1 MSFIL
6 DALKKS
12 ETERQQQGSAEFSTV
27 PTSSPKS
34 GALRW
39 LWLLGL
45 LLAVNLAVLVGL
57 LLQRDDSPDAAT
69 TIEVPDTHDS
79 PISSQVAVPA
89 EDTTPSFAEQ
99 IAVARQEQP
108 PAQEPGDAVAPQ
120 SAPAPAP
127 ASITARG
134 TSSGLP
140 TIDQLRLDGSLQLA
154 ELHIDIHVY
163 SDTPGDR
170 FVFINMVK
178 HREGSLLDEG
188 PVVSEIITDGVILKY
203 DGRSFLLPRE

>member
-12 ETERQQQGSAEFSTV
+12 ETERQQQGGAEFSTV

-45 LLAVNLAVLVGL
+45 LLAINVAVLLGL
-57 LLQRDDSPDAAT
+57 LLQRDDPPDATT
-69 TIEVPDTHDS
+69 TIEVPDRHDS
-79 PISSQVAVPA
+79 PIPSQAAVPA
-89 EDTTPSFAEQ
+89 EDTARSFAEQ
-99 IAVARQEQP
+99 VAEARQEQP
-108 PAQEPGDAVAPQ
+108 PAQEPADAVTPQ
-120 SAPAPAP
+120 PTATPAP
-127 ASITARG
+127 ITTRG

-140 TIDQLRLDGSLQLA
+140 TIDQLRLDGSLQLT
-154 ELHIDIHVY
+154 ELHVDIHVY
-163 SDTPGDR
+163 SDTPGER

-188 PVVSEIITDGVILKY
+188 PVVTEITTDGVILKY